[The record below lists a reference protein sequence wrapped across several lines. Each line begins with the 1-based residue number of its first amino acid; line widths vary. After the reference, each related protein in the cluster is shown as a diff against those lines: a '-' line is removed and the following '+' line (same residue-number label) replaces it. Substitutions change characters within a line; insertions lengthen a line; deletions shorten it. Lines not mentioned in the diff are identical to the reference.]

1 MEPNCSAV
9 TSANLPPASP
19 SPRFPPSHSQ
29 KGVLAPPI
37 TTTSSLIV
45 NAELTPVQEADY
57 PGRIAGFSIKFNRRQ
72 TSNPS
77 NQVGLLQHLTRCHA
91 EVVAILLDWK

>member
-1 MEPNCSAV
+1 MEPNCSAD

-29 KGVLAPPI
+29 NGVLAPPI

-45 NAELTPVQEADY
+45 NAELPHIQEADY
-57 PGRIAGFSIKFNRRQ
+57 PNGIVSYLVKFNRRQ
-72 TSNPS
+72 TLNLG
-77 NQVGLLQHLTRCHA
+77 NRVGLLLHLTQCHA
-91 EVVAILLDWK
+91 EVVVTLPDWR